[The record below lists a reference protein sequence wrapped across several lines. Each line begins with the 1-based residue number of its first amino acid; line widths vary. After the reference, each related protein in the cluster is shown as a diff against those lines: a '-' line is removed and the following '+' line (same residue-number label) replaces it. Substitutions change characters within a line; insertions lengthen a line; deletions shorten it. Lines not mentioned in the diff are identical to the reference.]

1 MAGTAENGE
10 EPGSNRSKYGD
21 VARVGTQET
30 LSVLKHYG
38 KTAAGLQEAAAGDNR
53 KNGEHNAYRG
63 STRLIM
69 EAEYIDDETD
79 GTDDSQADTAVTN
92 ADNEAGQQDQE
103 TYY

>member
-1 MAGTAENGE
+1 MTGTAKNGE

-21 VARVGTQET
+21 VARISTQET

-38 KTAAGLQEAAAGDNR
+38 KTAASLQETTTGDNC
-53 KNGEHNAYRG
+53 KNGKHNAYRG
-63 STRLIM
+63 RTRLIM
-69 EAEYIDDETD
+69 EAEHIDDQTD
-79 GTDDSQADTAVTN
+79 GTDDSQTDTAVTN